1 TTLTQE
7 QQSKPSASQRT
18 TDKSAIRAKR
28 NEAQP
33 QQDIILPESIIP
45 DEFRLV
51 KNVGVTPIEVY
62 DE

>member
-51 KNVGVTPIEVY
+51 KNV
-62 DE
+62 